1 MRVVGKGTRG
11 TLSAAASL
19 EPSPTNATT
28 CDHVHAQAALKK
40 TSVPDAQTQR
50 SERGEKGVILRT
62 NPRSMMRSTR
72 CCFCIGLKRAATCR
86 KSRNVSKTRFN
97 FGHECALSGG

>member
-40 TSVPDAQTQR
+40 TLSRMRRLSAA
-50 SERGEKGVILRT
+50 RGEK
-62 NPRSMMRSTR
+62 
-72 CCFCIGLKRAATCR
+72 RASFSAQIR
-86 KSRNVSKTRFN
+86 
-97 FGHECALSGG
+97 GP